1 MKENNFY
8 SDDFEQLIR
17 GKTEQYKMYPS
28 ENVWKGVH
36 SALHTR
42 RKWFI
47 SGMAALVTGIL
58 FFAGKELITP
68 SARVITLHRATSA
81 AGSVADGSNDAN
93 DATKLSAAGAEEN
106 TNPGANDLTAAAPLA
121 AIRSSNN
128 TAAHRDVA
136 SGSDDTEE
144 RDAAYSGI
152 SITLG
157 HPVLTQSDLSDWLS
171 HVVRLPEQ
179 APALAV
185 IAAHTTMAE
194 QGKIAEDV
202 SAEHKDESLK
212 GTADNTSAENPSGES
227 VAGLLESLSARGAQ
241 HSRLQST
248 NASRAGITGKNHLPD
263 SAASAT
269 KASGAAIAKAEDM
282 DRINWLQDY
291 AMNVLEASPKHGRTY
306 LQLTLAP
313 TINYR
318 SIGGTNV
325 AAEKFPQQTGP
336 YAQMLNN
343 PQGFVD
349 NSPAVGFEVGG
360 SILYRVTRNLSLK
373 GGLQFNFNR
382 YPMKAYVVP
391 NVSSGNVSSGT
402 ANSMNSTY
410 GYVLDSLNS
419 SATGNSSGRIAETI
433 DNDYFQLSAP
443 VGFELRVLGNER
455 LQFNIGATVQPSYL
469 LNTDSYM
476 LTADYHDY
484 DRSPSK
490 FRRWNVSGGAE
501 AFLTYR
507 TGNIR
512 WQVGPEFR
520 YQLFSSYI
528 SQYPITEN
536 LKGYGLKIGITKM
549 LP

>member
-36 SALHTR
+36 NALHTR

-47 SGMAALVTGIL
+47 ASMAALVTGIL

-68 SARVITLHRATSA
+68 SRVITLHRPASA
-81 AGSVADGSNDAN
+81 VGAVSDAANNDNGADDAN
-93 DATKLSAAGAEEN
+93 RSSAAGAAEN
-106 TNPGANDLTAAAPLA
+106 TDPGANDLSAAAPLA
-121 AIRSSNN
+121 AIRSS
-128 TAAHRDVA
+128 TGASARRGGVA
-136 SGSDDTEE
+136 GSDDTEE
-144 RDAAYSGI
+144 RDASFPGI

-157 HPVLTQSDLSDWLS
+157 HPVLTQSDLSEWLS
-171 HVVRLPEQ
+171 HVVKLPEQ
-179 APALAV
+179 APDLAV
-185 IAAHTTMAE
+185 IAAHPSLSE
-194 QGKIAEDV
+194 QGRIAEDG
-202 SAEHKDESLK
+202 SAEHKEESAK
-212 GTADNTSAENPSGES
+212 GVADNASGKNASGENGAS
-227 VAGLLESLSARGAQ
+227 DNLAGLLESLSGRGSQ
-241 HSRLQST
+241 HTSLQST
-248 NASRAGITGKNHLPD
+248 HTSRAGITGKDHLPD
-263 SAASAT
+263 STTSVT
-269 KASGAAIAKAEDM
+269 KASGAVIAEAQDAQ
-282 DRINWLQDY
+282 RLNWLQDY
-291 AMNVLEASPKHGRTY
+291 AMNVLAASPKHGRTY

-318 SIGGTNV
+318 SLGGTSV
-325 AAEKFPQQTGP
+325 GPEKPVQQTGP
-336 YAQMLNN
+336 TAQLLNN
-343 PQGFVD
+343 PQSLVGT
-349 NSPAVGFEVGG
+349 SPAIGFEVGG

-382 YPMKAYVVP
+382 YPMKAYVA
-391 NVSSGNVSSGT
+391 SSQT
-402 ANSMNSTY
+402 PMNSTY
-410 GYVLDSLNS
+410 GYVLDSLR
-419 SATGNSSGRIAETI
+419 SATAQGGAPSGKTAETI

-469 LNTDSYM
+469 LNTNSYM
-476 LTADYHDY
+476 LSADYHDY
-484 DRSPSK
+484 DKSPSK
-490 FRRWNVSGGAE
+490 FRRWNVSGGVE

-507 TGNIR
+507 TGDIR

-520 YQLFSSYI
+520 YQLLSSYI

>member
-36 SALHTR
+36 NALHTR

-47 SGMAALVTGIL
+47 ASMAALVTGIL

-68 SARVITLHRATSA
+68 SRVITLHRPASA
-81 AGSVADGSNDAN
+81 VGAVSDAANNDNGADDAN
-93 DATKLSAAGAEEN
+93 RSSAAGAAEN
-106 TNPGANDLTAAAPLA
+106 MVLGANDLTAAAPLA
-121 AIRSSNN
+121 AIRSS
-128 TAAHRDVA
+128 TSAGTRRGGVT
-136 SGSDDTEE
+136 GSDDTEE
-144 RDAAYSGI
+144 RDASFPGI

-157 HPVLTQSDLSDWLS
+157 HPVLTQSDLSEWLS
-171 HVVRLPEQ
+171 HVVKLPEQ
-179 APALAV
+179 APDLAV
-185 IAAHTTMAE
+185 IAAHPSLSE
-194 QGKIAEDV
+194 QGRIAEDG
-202 SAEHKDESLK
+202 SAEHKEEPAK
-212 GTADNTSAENPSGES
+212 GVADNASGKNASGENGAS
-227 VAGLLESLSARGAQ
+227 DNLAGLLESLSGRGSQ
-241 HSRLQST
+241 HTNLQST
-248 NASRAGITGKNHLPD
+248 HASRAGITGKNHLPD
-263 SAASAT
+263 STAST
-269 KASGAAIAKAEDM
+269 TNASGAVIAEAEDVQ
-282 DRINWLQDY
+282 RLNWLQDY
-291 AMNVLEASPKHGRTY
+291 AMNVLAASPKHGRTY

-318 SIGGTNV
+318 SLGGTYV
-325 AAEKFPQQTGP
+325 APEKPVPQTGP
-336 YAQMLNN
+336 YAQLLNN
-343 PQGFVD
+343 PQNLVGT
-349 NSPAVGFEVGG
+349 SPAIGFEVGG

-382 YPMKAYVVP
+382 YPMTAYVAK
-391 NVSSGNVSSGT
+391 SSNP
-402 ANSMNSTY
+402 MNSTY

-419 SATGNSSGRIAETI
+419 TANRSVPSGRTAETI
-433 DNDYFQLSAP
+433 DNDYFQVSAP

-469 LNTDSYM
+469 LNTNSYM
-476 LTADYHDY
+476 LTENYQDY
-484 DRSPSK
+484 DKSPSK
-490 FRRWNVSGGAE
+490 FRKWNVSGGVE

-507 TGNIR
+507 TGDIR

-528 SQYPITEN
+528 RQYPITEN

>member
-47 SGMAALVTGIL
+47 TGMAALVTGIL

-68 SARVITLHRATSA
+68 STRVITLHRAASA
-81 AGSVADGSNDAN
+81 AGSVADGNDA
-93 DATKLSAAGAEEN
+93 AKLSAAGAEEN
-106 TNPGANDLTAAAPLA
+106 ADPGANDLTAAAPLA

-128 TAAHRDVA
+128 ASAHRDA
-136 SGSDDTEE
+136 AGGSDDTEE
-144 RDAAYSGI
+144 RDAAFSGI

-194 QGKIAEDV
+194 HAEDG
-202 SAEHKDESLK
+202 SAEHKEESLK
-212 GTADNTSAENPSGES
+212 GTADNLSAENASGES
-227 VAGLLESLSARGAQ
+227 VAGLLGSLSARGAQ
-241 HSRLQST
+241 HSQLQST
-248 NASRAGITGKNHLPD
+248 NAGRAGITGKNRLPD

-269 KASGAAIAKAEDM
+269 KASGAVIAKAADM
-282 DRINWLQDY
+282 SRINWLQDY

-349 NSPAVGFEVGG
+349 NSPAIGFEVGG

-382 YPMKAYVVP
+382 YPMKAYV
-391 NVSSGNVSSGT
+391 SKT

-419 SATGNSSGRIAETI
+419 SAMTGNSSGRVAETI

-490 FRRWNVSGGAE
+490 FRRWNVSGGVE

-520 YQLFSSYI
+520 YQLFSSYV

>member
-47 SGMAALVTGIL
+47 AGMAALVTGIL

-68 SARVITLHRATSA
+68 SRVITLHRPASA
-81 AGSVADGSNDAN
+81 SGAVADAVNGDNDA
-93 DATKLSAAGAEEN
+93 ARSTTGAGGN
-106 TNPGANDLTAAAPLA
+106 SDPGANDPAAAAPLA
-121 AIRSSNN
+121 DIRPSNN
-128 TAAHRDVA
+128 ASARRGAAD
-136 SGSDDTEE
+136 GSDDTAE
-144 RDAAYSGI
+144 RDASFSGM

-157 HPVLTQSDLSDWLS
+157 HPVLTQSDLSEWLS

-179 APALAV
+179 APDLAV
-185 IAAHTTMAE
+185 IGAHISTSE
-194 QGKIAEDV
+194 QGKITEDGSKIGDDASKISNDV
-202 SAEHKDESLK
+202 STEHKVEAAK
-212 GTADNTSAENPSGES
+212 GGAENIDN
-227 VAGLLESLSARGAQ
+227 LNARWAQ
-241 HSRLQST
+241 RSRLQNT
-248 NASRAGITGKNHLPD
+248 NAGRAGVMGKSHLPD
-263 SAASAT
+263 SAAAGS
-269 KASGAAIAKAEDM
+269 KASGAVIAKAEDM
-282 DRINWLQDY
+282 QRINWLQDY
-291 AMNVLEASPKHGRTY
+291 AMNVLDASPKHGRTY

-318 SIGGTNV
+318 TIGGTNIN
-325 AAEKFPQQTGP
+325 AEKFPQQTGP
-336 YAQMLNN
+336 YAQLLNN
-343 PQGFVD
+343 PQSLVGH
-349 NSPAVGFEVGG
+349 SPAIGFELGG
-360 SILYRVTRNLSLK
+360 SILYRVTRNLSVK

-382 YPMKAYVVP
+382 YSMKAYVSRSQNP
-391 NVSSGNVSSGT
+391 
-402 ANSMNSTY
+402 MNSTY

-419 SATGNSSGRIAETI
+419 TVTTGSASGRTAQTI

-476 LTADYHDY
+476 LTEDYHDY
-484 DRSPSK
+484 NKSPGK
-490 FRRWNVSGGAE
+490 FRRWNVNGGVE

>member
-36 SALHTR
+36 NALHTR

-47 SGMAALVTGIL
+47 ASMAALVTGIL

-68 SARVITLHRATSA
+68 SRVVTLHRPASA
-81 AGSVADGSNDAN
+81 SGAVVGAGGAAENAD
-93 DATKLSAAGAEEN
+93 
-106 TNPGANDLTAAAPLA
+106 PGANDLAAAAPLA
-121 AIRSSNN
+121 AIRSSGN
-128 TAAHRDVA
+128 APAHRGA
-136 SGSDDTEE
+136 GMGSDDTEE

-157 HPVLTQSDLSDWLS
+157 HPVLTQSDLSEWLS
-171 HVVRLPEQ
+171 RVVKLPEQ
-179 APALAV
+179 APDLAV
-185 IAAHTTMAE
+185 IAAHIPLSE
-194 QGKIAEDV
+194 QGKIAEDG
-202 SAEHKDESLK
+202 SADHREEVAK
-212 GTADNTSAENPSGES
+212 ANAENAIGENNANDNL
-227 VAGLLESLSARGAQ
+227 AGLLESLSGRGAQ

-248 NASRAGITGKNHLPD
+248 NASRAGVTGKNRLPD
-263 SAASAT
+263 SMASAT
-269 KASGAAIAKAEDM
+269 KASGAAIAEAQDAQ
-282 DRINWLQDY
+282 RAFWLQDY
-291 AMNVLEASPKHGRTY
+291 AMNVLAASPKHGRTY

-318 SIGGTNV
+318 TLGGTNV

-336 YAQMLNN
+336 YAQLLNN
-343 PQGFVD
+343 PQSFVGT
-349 NSPAVGFEVGG
+349 SPAIGFQVGG
-360 SILYRVTRNLSLK
+360 SILYRVTRNLSVK

-382 YPMKAYVVP
+382 YPMKAYIRS
-391 NVSSGNVSSGT
+391 NGSSGS
-402 ANSMNSTY
+402 ANPMNSTY

-419 SATGNSSGRIAETI
+419 ATTSSAPSGRIAETI

-455 LQFNIGATVQPSYL
+455 LQFNIGATIQPSYL

-484 DRSPSK
+484 DKSPSK
-490 FRRWNVSGGAE
+490 FRRWNVSGGVE

-507 TGNIR
+507 TGDIR

-520 YQLFSSYI
+520 YQLYSNYI